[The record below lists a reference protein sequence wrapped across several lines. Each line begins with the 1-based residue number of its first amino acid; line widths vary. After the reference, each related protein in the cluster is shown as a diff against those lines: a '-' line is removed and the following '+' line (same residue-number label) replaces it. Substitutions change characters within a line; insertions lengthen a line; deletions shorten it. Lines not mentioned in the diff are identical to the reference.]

1 MFLHS
6 MPMEEVKS
14 SISSVKFKKMGN
26 DSIQYNVRT
35 VRGFIQLAPYKL
47 YETNLNVCLLLLA
60 RGARTCACAWN
71 FNFFKSGPSWVLIPS
86 KRRRATAESAAG
98 VCELQRAR
106 VGLAEFKLLQALVP
120 VSRCRNTVTPASPGT
135 VPVTTSASD
144 LGCKHRDMPVVQQT
158 PSPTSE
164 SSQAGCLCS
173 GSSYRIAM
181 IHVRNQ
187 MRVPEQHRR
196 APNRATSRS
205 RHWPCADC
213 ACTCLRYAVA
223 CTCLRYSVDTF
234 HLCLL

>member
-144 LGCKHRDMPVVQQT
+144 LGCKRRDMPVVQQT

-164 SSQAGCLCS
+164 SSQAGCL
-173 GSSYRIAM
+173 
-181 IHVRNQ
+181 
-187 MRVPEQHRR
+187 
-196 APNRATSRS
+196 
-205 RHWPCADC
+205 
-213 ACTCLRYAVA
+213 
-223 CTCLRYSVDTF
+223 
-234 HLCLL
+234 

>member
-71 FNFFKSGPSWVLIPS
+71 FNVFKSGPSWVLIPS
-86 KRRRATAESAAG
+86 KRRRATAESAASAG

-135 VPVTTSASD
+135 VPVTTSARLQAQGHAS
-144 LGCKHRDMPVVQQT
+144 G
-158 PSPTSE
+158 PTDSE
-164 SSQAGCLCS
+164 SLESNLRVFPGRLPVFWVIIQDRHDTCAEPDAG
-173 GSSYRIAM
+173 
-181 IHVRNQ
+181 
-187 MRVPEQHRR
+187 P
-196 APNRATSRS
+196 
-205 RHWPCADC
+205 
-213 ACTCLRYAVA
+213 
-223 CTCLRYSVDTF
+223 
-234 HLCLL
+234 